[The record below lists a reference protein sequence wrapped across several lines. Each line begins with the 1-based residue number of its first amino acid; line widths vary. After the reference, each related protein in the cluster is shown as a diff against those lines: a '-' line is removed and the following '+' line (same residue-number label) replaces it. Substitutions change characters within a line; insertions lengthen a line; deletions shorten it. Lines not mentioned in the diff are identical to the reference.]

1 MKRCMFLMIIQKE
14 LKTMLK
20 FKLDL
25 LAKSGALGAFLF
37 AQAVHA
43 ASENEINSEL
53 LGTFGCS
60 IYNFLTGPLAIWA
73 FILVVV
79 GTLLVGMIARIDF
92 SKIITVVVIF
102 ALIQGIG
109 TWAMGVDSIA
119 SKLGTTNCLTAS

>member
-109 TWAMGVDSIA
+109 TWAMGVKSFSA
-119 SKLGTTNCLTAS
+119 S